1 MQCGLASLDI
11 WIIFLQ
17 HFRGQNFTAF
27 HQYNGKIKP
36 WGFYSWGFNTC
47 LSESEDLG
55 CIQKLRQLTCCLA
68 ALSGNDF
75 AGSVCAWSLMI
86 YNKIE
91 QVSEYLITTNFLLEM
106 TSKVKKVDQK
116 HTLQT
121 DHQPQLLDAI
131 FIF

>member
-1 MQCGLASLDI
+1 
-11 WIIFLQ
+11 
-17 HFRGQNFTAF
+17 
-27 HQYNGKIKP
+27 
-36 WGFYSWGFNTC
+36 
-47 LSESEDLG
+47 
-55 CIQKLRQLTCCLA
+55 
-68 ALSGNDF
+68 
-75 AGSVCAWSLMI
+75 MI